1 MVVSYYCKLVRVTNE
16 KYKHMNKRLSC
27 CITHVC
33 TNNCVDYGK
42 IFHARSTFLRQE
54 NVLTIRVSP
63 IYFKS
68 FNGSQFRFL
77 RIILSELNCV
87 VSLINE
93 TFGISVLPFT
103 CRLLV
108 GIIIALF
115 FTLFELEDGQYGSL
129 VYLIVY
135 FILLI
140 RISSIC
146 HTAGSENDTSK
157 LLVQKLLLEDDLNP
171 QDITELKFLSLQ
183 LTNTPVQYSAFG
195 LFVLNLSFLCSVT
208 GVIISYMLLVVQ
220 LK

>member
-1 MVVSYYCKLVRVTNE
+1 V
-16 KYKHMNKRLSC
+16 
-27 CITHVC
+27 
-33 TNNCVDYGK
+33 
-42 IFHARSTFLRQE
+42 RQE
-54 NVLTIRVSP
+54 NVSTVRVSP

-93 TFGISVLPFT
+93 TFGISVLAFT
-103 CRLLV
+103 CWLLV
-108 GIIIALF
+108 SIIIALF
-115 FTLFELEDGQYGSL
+115 FTLFELEDGHYGSL

-183 LTNTPVQYSAFG
+183 LTNTPVQYSAFW